1 MTPFNNYTTKAKEA
15 VHRAHQLAVERGHNQ
30 VSTLH
35 LLAALLMQEE
45 SMVVPMLDQ
54 VDIDVAHFSDSVLE
68 LIEGSTGNTAVSPS
82 FQLYLTPD
90 LVRVFE
96 AAPRIAASFNDQ
108 FVSPEHL
115 LLGLIEHPGP
125 ASDVLARFRIDR
137 AALARVLSDIKEG
150 KIRDAEEP
158 KKPRALAR
166 FARSLTDRARE
177 NKLDPVIGRDTEI
190 IRVIQ
195 ILSRRTKNNPI
206 LIGEAGVGKT
216 AVAEG
221 LAQRIASSDVP
232 ESLRGKELVQLDL
245 GLLIAGT
252 KYRGEF
258 EERLKAVMREVE
270 RSEGKIIL
278 FIDEMHTLV
287 GAGAAEGSMDASNML
302 KPALSRGEIRVIG
315 ATTLK
320 EFQRHIEHDPALTR
334 RFQPVHVNEPS
345 VDDAIAI
352 LRGLKERYEL
362 YHGVHITD
370 AAIIAAVQ
378 LSTRYIT
385 ERFLPDKAI
394 DLIDEAASALRLS
407 LENKPPALEEAHRKI
422 MRLEIEKE
430 ALKKES
436 EESEGKART
445 RVKAIEK
452 EVADLRDSTR
462 ELELKWKNEKETLGE
477 IKKAKGELERARVES
492 DAAES
497 ISDLTKTAEIRYG
510 RIPAL
515 ERDIEAATKRLKK
528 LQQTRRVLREDIT
541 DEDIA
546 EVVSRWTGVPVSRM
560 LEEEAEKLSRMDLEL
575 KKRIVGQD
583 EAVQKVS
590 DAIKRSRA
598 GIADPNRPVGSF
610 LFLGPTGVGK
620 TELTKALAEFMFNTD
635 KALVR
640 VDMSEYMEK
649 HSISKMIGS
658 PPGYVGY
665 DEGGGLTELVRHR
678 PYSVILFDEIEKA
691 HPEVFNIL
699 LQVLDNGRLTDAKGR
714 TVNFKNTVIIMT
726 SNIGADHIDKM
737 SSLGFGSGATV
748 SNDER
753 YEQAKG
759 KVMDSLKDFFRP
771 EFLNRLD
778 EIVIFN
784 ILSQKAMEEIV
795 RMQVDIV
802 AKRLEEKRI
811 SVILTEAALESLAK
825 EGYNPQYGA
834 RPLKRLIQ
842 TKIMTPIANMMVARG
857 IMEGGSVRVD
867 VSGKT
872 SLASD
877 GKESAEFTFD
887 VRKGPER
894 SRSARARAA
903 VRA

>member
-1 MTPFNNYTTKAKEA
+1 M
-15 VHRAHQLAVERGHNQ
+15 
-30 VSTLH
+30 
-35 LLAALLMQEE
+35 
-45 SMVVPMLDQ
+45 
-54 VDIDVAHFSDSVLE
+54 
-68 LIEGSTGNTAVSPS
+68 
-82 FQLYLTPD
+82 
-90 LVRVFE
+90 
-96 AAPRIAASFNDQ
+96 
-108 FVSPEHL
+108 
-115 LLGLIEHPGP
+115 
-125 ASDVLARFRIDR
+125 
-137 AALARVLSDIKEG
+137 
-150 KIRDAEEP
+150 
-158 KKPRALAR
+158 
-166 FARSLTDRARE
+166 
-177 NKLDPVIGRDTEI
+177 
-190 IRVIQ
+190 
-195 ILSRRTKNNPI
+195 
-206 LIGEAGVGKT
+206 
-216 AVAEG
+216 
-221 LAQRIASSDVP
+221 
-232 ESLRGKELVQLDL
+232 
-245 GLLIAGT
+245 
-252 KYRGEF
+252 
-258 EERLKAVMREVE
+258 
-270 RSEGKIIL
+270 
-278 FIDEMHTLV
+278 
-287 GAGAAEGSMDASNML
+287 
-302 KPALSRGEIRVIG
+302 
-315 ATTLK
+315 
-320 EFQRHIEHDPALTR
+320 
-334 RFQPVHVNEPS
+334 
-345 VDDAIAI
+345 DDAIAI

-635 KALVR
+635 KALIR
-640 VDMSEYMEK
+640 LY
-649 HSISKMIGS
+649 IS
-658 PPGYVGY
+658 
-665 DEGGGLTELVRHR
+665 
-678 PYSVILFDEIEKA
+678 
-691 HPEVFNIL
+691 
-699 LQVLDNGRLTDAKGR
+699 
-714 TVNFKNTVIIMT
+714 
-726 SNIGADHIDKM
+726 
-737 SSLGFGSGATV
+737 
-748 SNDER
+748 
-753 YEQAKG
+753 
-759 KVMDSLKDFFRP
+759 
-771 EFLNRLD
+771 
-778 EIVIFN
+778 
-784 ILSQKAMEEIV
+784 
-795 RMQVDIV
+795 
-802 AKRLEEKRI
+802 
-811 SVILTEAALESLAK
+811 
-825 EGYNPQYGA
+825 
-834 RPLKRLIQ
+834 
-842 TKIMTPIANMMVARG
+842 
-857 IMEGGSVRVD
+857 
-867 VSGKT
+867 
-872 SLASD
+872 
-877 GKESAEFTFD
+877 
-887 VRKGPER
+887 
-894 SRSARARAA
+894 
-903 VRA
+903 